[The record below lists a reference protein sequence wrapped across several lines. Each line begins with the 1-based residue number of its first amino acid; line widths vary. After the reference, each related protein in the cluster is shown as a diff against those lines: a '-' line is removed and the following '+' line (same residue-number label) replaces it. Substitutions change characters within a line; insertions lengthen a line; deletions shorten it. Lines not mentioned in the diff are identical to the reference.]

1 MRKSITARL
10 KPARFPAAV
19 LIAQTALCFTIIFN
33 IPVARQVLGF
43 LYLTLVPGFAIVR
56 LLKLKLETV
65 ETILFVVGLS
75 IAFLMGAGFLMN
87 LLGPSIGVLKPLELI
102 PLLLV
107 TNIIV
112 LLLLFN
118 KWHDSEKHVFSVEN
132 KRLIGFRFI
141 TGALPVVSIVG
152 TLLVN
157 APPHTNNI
165 VLLLMLVIISIV
177 VGLAAFSRKLVSPN
191 LYPLLIFAIALALL
205 FHVSLFSNYIH
216 GGDIFGEYSAFK
228 LTLNN
233 SYWDPAFSERLYT
246 MLSVTIL
253 PTIYSTVLGLEGTW
267 ILKVVYPLIFALVP
281 VGLYQ
286 LFRSRVSKQVAFFS
300 VFFFVSNIVF
310 FNEIAELARQMIA
323 ELFYILLLLA
333 IFNKN
338 IHGSAKWLCV
348 SVFSFGLVV
357 SHYAMSY
364 IFLVFV
370 FAVWLFFS
378 LRKRKMSITV
388 SMVILFAIMTFAW
401 YIYASSSVTFN
412 DLLRRVDI
420 IRESFVS
427 DFLNPQSRGS
437 QVLQGMGVLGLGTFW
452 HLVGRFI
459 YYGTELLV
467 VTGLLGSLLK
477 RRRSFFNEEY
487 NVMAFLNMLLVVAC
501 IVVPNLAESF
511 NMTRFYHVSLFFLA
525 PFCILGGIDV
535 LSLLSRKRVKQR
547 YLSSIVVLIVI
558 IPYFFFQTGVVYEVT
573 GEESWSLPLSAYRFS
588 TLKLYSMG
596 VLGETEVSGAI
607 WLSQYGDFNRYVY
620 ADITSGAI
628 FAYKGIQNSVWLSF
642 RVPVVNGS
650 YIYLRGYNVYD
661 GIVFSTYGS
670 VGAFNVTQI
679 VPSLNMTNLIYSSGS
694 CEIYKVPL

>member
-19 LIAQTALCFTIIFN
+19 LIAQTALYFTIIFN

-75 IAFLMGAGFLMN
+75 IGFLMGAGLLMN

-118 KWHDSEKHVFSVEN
+118 KWHDSEKHVFSIEN
-132 KRLIGFRFI
+132 KRLIGSGFI

-177 VGLAAFSRKLVSPN
+177 VGLAAFSRRLVSPN

-233 SYWDPAFSERLYT
+233 SYWNPAFSERLYT

-286 LFRSRVSKQVAFFS
+286 LFRSRVSKQVAFFLS
-300 VFFFVSNIVF
+300 
-310 FNEIAELARQMIA
+310 
-323 ELFYILLLLA
+323 
-333 IFNKN
+333 
-338 IHGSAKWLCV
+338 
-348 SVFSFGLVV
+348 FSLYPT
-357 SHYAMSY
+357 S
-364 IFLVFV
+364 
-370 FAVWLFFS
+370 FFS
-378 LRKRKMSITV
+378 MR
-388 SMVILFAIMTFAW
+388 
-401 YIYASSSVTFN
+401 
-412 DLLRRVDI
+412 
-420 IRESFVS
+420 
-427 DFLNPQSRGS
+427 
-437 QVLQGMGVLGLGTFW
+437 
-452 HLVGRFI
+452 
-459 YYGTELLV
+459 
-467 VTGLLGSLLK
+467 
-477 RRRSFFNEEY
+477 
-487 NVMAFLNMLLVVAC
+487 
-501 IVVPNLAESF
+501 
-511 NMTRFYHVSLFFLA
+511 
-525 PFCILGGIDV
+525 
-535 LSLLSRKRVKQR
+535 
-547 YLSSIVVLIVI
+547 
-558 IPYFFFQTGVVYEVT
+558 
-573 GEESWSLPLSAYRFS
+573 
-588 TLKLYSMG
+588 
-596 VLGETEVSGAI
+596 
-607 WLSQYGDFNRYVY
+607 
-620 ADITSGAI
+620 
-628 FAYKGIQNSVWLSF
+628 
-642 RVPVVNGS
+642 
-650 YIYLRGYNVYD
+650 
-661 GIVFSTYGS
+661 
-670 VGAFNVTQI
+670 
-679 VPSLNMTNLIYSSGS
+679 
-694 CEIYKVPL
+694 